1 MFSTVLLNSS
11 RTCNRPHH
19 GFPPDRN
26 PVGIIGVDLP
36 ALLLS
41 KSVYPD
47 PVRASA
53 FRWDFPD
60 CSGK

>member
-1 MFSTVLLNSS
+1 MLSTALLDFSK
-11 RTCNRPHH
+11 TCNRSHH
-19 GFPPDRN
+19 GIPPDRN
-26 PVGIIGVDLP
+26 LDRIIGVNLP

-53 FRWDFPD
+53 FRWDLPD